1 MASGWDA
8 VQLGPF
14 KGGLNLYSDVSAIAD
29 DELVRCTNFEL
40 DIDGSL
46 KARPPLQTGVTSGSW
61 TERIVMIGTYTNTTG
76 TYLIGSN
83 VNGVFAS
90 LSGTAAWSLITNTVS
105 SAVAVQYNDLLY
117 IVPVPGS
124 GNPGGTWNGTTF
136 SPDADI
142 PQGEAAKA
150 FKERLFI
157 APGNAAT
164 TNASRLRFSEAGDFG
179 VWPATNFID
188 ISKGDGTKL
197 CDLAIYKGN
206 LLLFKNDSTY
216 VLSYDTSPSAAIMEQ
231 VSPVVGVTAY
241 RCVVEYENSVF
252 TYHEGEIYELV
263 NYDFQSTNVK
273 VPFVLD
279 QSAPSTRLE
288 EVFLCL
294 LGDRLI
300 FRYYNKVYVYG
311 LRTRTWSE
319 WTSEN
324 SSLRN
329 FGPLVMV
336 GSTLLS
342 DANNVYYSGSS
353 CQLDLNTFNIREDH
367 DFTVTENVAG
377 TPVTIIC
384 TMLTKN
390 YDFGISFR
398 YKRLFGWELDCLTNK
413 DVTGIMTPVTFSFQ
427 VTWGSL
433 FDANIEWP
441 DINSWESP
449 LSGNAEFET
458 TIPSGGTA
466 TRRLLRF
473 PKPARFRQ
481 INFTIEMQT
490 DGSRNDGPCQIYSL
504 SANVKAKELVEKAVN

>member
-1 MASGWDA
+1 MPSGWDA

-14 KGGLNLYSDVSAIAD
+14 KGGLNLYSDVSAIND
-29 DELVRCTNFEL
+29 DELVECINFEL

-46 KARPPLQTGVTSGSW
+46 IARVPFQTGVNSGSW
-61 TERIVMIGTYTNTTG
+61 TERIVMIGTYTNATG

-90 LSGTAAWSLITNTVS
+90 LRGTAAWTLITATVS
-105 SAVAVQYNDLLY
+105 SAVALQYNDLLW

-136 SPDADI
+136 TADSDI
-142 PQGEAAKA
+142 PQGEGAKIY
-150 FKERLFI
+150 KERLFI
-157 APGNAAT
+157 TPGNATPLAS
-164 TNASRLRFSEAGDFG
+164 NSSRLRFSEAGDFG
-179 VWPATNFID
+179 VWPSTNFID
-188 ISKGDGTKL
+188 VSKGDGTKL
-197 CDLAIYKGN
+197 VDLAIYKGN
-206 LLLFKNDSTY
+206 LLLFKNDSTF
-216 VLSYDTSPSAAIMEQ
+216 VLSYDTAPSAAIMEQ

-263 NYDFQSTNVK
+263 NYDFQSVNVK

-294 LGDRLI
+294 LGDRLV

-319 WTSEN
+319 WTSASVN
-324 SSLRN
+324 LRN
-329 FGPLVMV
+329 FGPLVLV
-336 GSTLLS
+336 PSNILS
-342 DANNVYYSGSS
+342 NVNNVYFAGSS
-353 CQLDLNTFNIREDH
+353 VQLDFNTFNVREDH
-367 DFTVTENVAG
+367 DFTIVENVAS
-377 TPVTIIC
+377 TPFVIAC
-384 TMLTKN
+384 SMKTKN
-390 YDFGISFR
+390 YDFGVAIR

-413 DVTGIMTPVTFSFQ
+413 DVTGTMTPVTFTFQ
-427 VTWGSL
+427 STWGSL
-433 FDANIEWP
+433 SLIEWP
-441 DINSWESP
+441 DLGPWEAP
-449 LSGNAEFET
+449 EAQNPTFAV

-473 PKPARFRQ
+473 PRAARFRQ
-481 INFTIEMQT
+481 INFKVEMQT
-490 DGSRNDGPCQIYSL
+490 DGSRNDGPCQVYSL
-504 SANVKAKELVEKAVN
+504 SANTKAKELVEKAVN